1 MPAGVAMGRT
11 GKQLGRTAL
20 AANLAWIALLLGS
33 FIWGAATQSGLYGL
47 LMRWQIE
54 RSDTYSD
61 LPAILLH
68 LALAAPS
75 IWLLFGHFE
84 VRGRAAVRTPEQE
97 RRIFQRVACALF
109 GLAAALLA
117 SGIYCFTMVP
127 PSRGYIEPVEIS
139 ATQLLRGEY
148 PADAPVRL
156 WAQPVAQADYAFRE
170 IRGRFGSR
178 ETGWRGL
185 KALDDLPDPMTP
197 LPPAG
202 GPVAVFSEATSGTS
216 SGPEELAEVISVS
229 GRVVKNGLPELARRR
244 LTEAGVAIAE
254 PHYVLRHDGD
264 GGGWL
269 TGGLLSLF
277 GAVIAALFGT
287 MLLLRGLGVIR
298 APRR

>member
-1 MPAGVAMGRT
+1 MGRT
-11 GKQLGRTAL
+11 GKQLGRIAL
-20 AANLAWIALLLGS
+20 AAHLAWIALLLGS
-33 FIWGAATQSGLYGL
+33 FIWGAATGSGLYGL

-54 RSDTYSD
+54 RSDAYSD

-75 IWLLFGHFE
+75 IWILFGHLE
-84 VRGRAAVRTPEQE
+84 ARGRAAARTPEQE
-97 RRIFQRVACALF
+97 RRIFQRAAWTLF

-117 SGIYCFTMVP
+117 TGIYCFTMVP
-127 PSRGYIEPVEIS
+127 PSRGYIEPVEIT

-185 KALDDLPDPMTP
+185 KALDDLPNPMTP
-197 LPPAG
+197 LPPAS
-202 GPVAVFSEATSGTS
+202 GPVAVFSEATSGTRS
-216 SGPEELAEVISVS
+216 APEELAEVISVS
-229 GRVVKNGLPELARRR
+229 GRVVKNGLPELARQR

-254 PHYVLRHDGD
+254 PHYVLRHDGEES
-264 GGGWL
+264 GGWL

-287 MLLLRGLGVIR
+287 MLLLRGIGVIH